1 MENAKICRVDYHH
14 RMGVEQF
21 HMHIPV
27 GPHIDAL
34 FDAAAREKR
43 IRETMSL
50 NERSPESVGHE
61 RMQRFEHPAVVWQE
75 YFGAP
80 TANYYSGEALILHQS

>member
-1 MENAKICRVDYHH
+1 
-14 RMGVEQF
+14 MGVERF
-21 HMHIPV
+21 HMHLPV

-50 NERSPESVGHE
+50 NERSPESVGHQQ
-61 RMQRFEHPAVVWQE
+61 MQRFEHPAVVWQE
-75 YFGAP
+75 YLGAP
-80 TANYYSGEALILHQS
+80 TANYYSGEALIPKSL